1 MIYNV
6 IGRKKKT
13 TPISDVDVGS
23 SVYCKVDG
31 VRTEF
36 LIVQKGNPDT
46 SIYDSSCDGI
56 WLLAK
61 DCLAVMKFEY
71 QYSYVPFWR
80 DERGTY
86 LNPVYVWMNGDF
98 YNSIDIKSIIKSI
111 KIPYITGKYDSMLS
125 QLPCTC
131 FLLGAWELGLWI
143 AVNNAR
149 TKNGSLLQY
158 FKTWTTEGNIG
169 YQEQKQLRIAN
180 YGNETNV
187 GWFTR
192 DDYVGTNDNVN
203 GVIDV
208 YPLNTDDYRI
218 IERTASY
225 VRPCFIIPSDTKI
238 DASGN
243 ILV

>member
-13 TPISDVDVGS
+13 TPISDVDVGA

-61 DCLAVMKFEY
+61 DLSDKSIFYDRNYTYEARIDLWK
-71 QYSYVPFWR
+71 
-80 DERGTY
+80 Y
-86 LNPVYVWMNGDF
+86 LNNTLRPKLDVG
-98 YNSIDIKSIIKSI
+98 SIIKEA
-111 KIPYITGKYDSMLS
+111 KV
-125 QLPCTC
+125 PCY
-131 FLLGAWELGLWI
+131 
-143 AVNNAR
+143 
-149 TKNGSLLQY
+149 NGSNQNTTIQILSPIFPLSVTEMGVQNQY
-158 FKTWTTEGNIG
+158 GATEGKKLD
-169 YQEQKQLRIAN
+169 YFVYEYTDEAQSKAKRIA
-180 YGNETNV
+180 Y
-187 GWFTR
+187 
-192 DDYVGTNDNVN
+192 VN
-203 GVIDV
+203 GTSNADTYWTRTDNYRYSYQYCIAIDGSITNRDANES
-208 YPLNTDDYRI
+208 L
-218 IERTASY
+218 Y

>member
-6 IGRKKKT
+6 FDRKKKT
-13 TPISDVDVGS
+13 TPISDAEVGS

-61 DCLAVMKFEY
+61 SLSDKSIYYDRNYTYEARIDLWK
-71 QYSYVPFWR
+71 
-80 DERGTY
+80 Y
-86 LNPVYVWMNGDF
+86 LNNTLRPKLDVG
-98 YNSIDIKSIIKSI
+98 SIIKEAKVPCYNGNNQNATTQILSPI
-111 KIPYITGKYDSMLS
+111 FPLSVTEMGVQNQYGATEGKKLDYFVYEYTDEAQSN
-125 QLPCTC
+125 
-131 FLLGAWELGLWI
+131 AKRI
-143 AVNNAR
+143 AYVSGTSDADTYWTR
-149 TKNGSLLQY
+149 TDNYRYNYQYCIAINGSLV
-158 FKTWTTEGNIG
+158 N
-169 YQEQKQLRIAN
+169 RDAN
-180 YGNETNV
+180 T
-187 GWFTR
+187 
-192 DDYVGTNDNVN
+192 
-203 GVIDV
+203 
-208 YPLNTDDYRI
+208 
-218 IERTASY
+218 SQY

>member
-61 DCLAVMKFEY
+61 DLSDKSIFYDRNYTYEARIDLWK
-71 QYSYVPFWR
+71 
-80 DERGTY
+80 Y
-86 LNPVYVWMNGDF
+86 LNNTLRPKLDVG
-98 YNSIDIKSIIKSI
+98 SIIKEA
-111 KIPYITGKYDSMLS
+111 KV
-125 QLPCTC
+125 PCY
-131 FLLGAWELGLWI
+131 
-143 AVNNAR
+143 
-149 TKNGSLLQY
+149 NGSNQNTTIQILSPIFPLSVTEMGVQNQY
-158 FKTWTTEGNIG
+158 GATEGKKLD
-169 YQEQKQLRIAN
+169 YFVYEYTDEAQSKAKRIA
-180 YGNETNV
+180 Y
-187 GWFTR
+187 
-192 DDYVGTNDNVN
+192 VN
-203 GVIDV
+203 GTSNADTYWTRTDNYRYSYQYCIAIDGSITNRDANES
-208 YPLNTDDYRI
+208 L
-218 IERTASY
+218 Y